1 MSNPITFHVDTS
13 QVMALLRRAELT
25 ARRPEA
31 VARSMGTTLKSITEG
46 TFSSKGSSWRPVYWP
61 RKADGSVSTLRGE
74 TKLLSSSFFLRVSG
88 ANAAIGNPTVYAAIH
103 QFGSKM
109 WNKGFL
115 TRAQRDPPSKGA
127 DRTIIRKGIPPRP
140 FFPIT
145 PAGQLT
151 PRALDRVLRAGERAL
166 LRQLT

>member
-1 MSNPITFHVDTS
+1 MASYPITVHVDATG
-13 QVMALLRRAELT
+13 VTALLRRAELT

-46 TFSSKGSSWRPVYWP
+46 TFSSKGASYRPAYWP
-61 RKADGSVSTLRGE
+61 SKADGSRSSLRKSG
-74 TKLLSSSFFLRVSG
+74 LLSSSFFLRVFG
-88 ANAAIGNPTVYAAIH
+88 PNAAIGNPTVYAAVH
-103 QFGSKM
+103 QFGSKP
-109 WNKGFL
+109 WHQGFSKD
-115 TRAQRDPPSKGA
+115 TRKT
-127 DRTIIRKGIPPRP
+127 RTRPVLRHGIPPRP